1 MGAEKQVVTGAFG
14 YSGKVIAERLLEQ
27 GVEVATLTNSLERGN
42 PFGGRVKAMPY
53 NFDQPLALAE
63 SLRGVAV
70 LYNTYWVRFN
80 RASFGHALA
89 VENTL
94 RLFEAAQKAGVRRVV
109 HISILNPD
117 ESSPFE
123 YYRGKA
129 RLERELIA
137 SGLSYCILR
146 PAVLFGRGDILINNI
161 AWMLRRLPVF
171 GIFGDGQ
178 YKLQPVHVD
187 DLARLAVEGGASAEA
202 RVIDALGPE
211 AFTYRG
217 LVQALA
223 GVLGLRRP
231 LLPVPARAGY
241 WMGWLMGKMLGDV
254 VVTRE
259 ELGGLLAGLLYNGRP
274 ATGSIKLTE
283 WAKANAATLGRHYA
297 SELARRRDRK
307 TAYGL
312 L

>member
-1 MGAEKQVVTGAFG
+1 
-14 YSGKVIAERLLEQ
+14 
-27 GVEVATLTNSLERGN
+27 
-42 PFGGRVKAMPY
+42 
-53 NFDQPLALAE
+53 
-63 SLRGVAV
+63 
-70 LYNTYWVRFN
+70 
-80 RASFGHALA
+80 
-89 VENTL
+89 
-94 RLFEAAQKAGVRRVV
+94 VV

>member
-1 MGAEKQVVTGAFG
+1 MAAGRHVVTGAFG
-14 YSGKVIAERLLEQ
+14 YSGQVIAERLLAQ
-27 GVEVATLTNSLERGN
+27 GAEVATLTNSLERGN

-53 NFDQPLALAE
+53 NFDRPEALAE
-63 SLRGVAV
+63 SLRGTAV

-80 RASFGHALA
+80 HASFKHALA
-89 VENTL
+89 VENSL

-129 RLERELIA
+129 LLERELIA

-161 AWMLRRLPVF
+161 AWMLRHLPVF
-171 GIFGDGQ
+171 GIFGDGR
-178 YKLQPVHVD
+178 YKIQPVHVD
-187 DLARLAVEGGASAEA
+187 DLARLAVEGGAMQD
-202 RVIDALGPE
+202 RRIIDALGPE

-217 LVQALA
+217 MVQALA
-223 GVLGLRRP
+223 GILGLRRP
-231 LLPVPARAGY
+231 LLSVPASAGY
-241 WMGWLMGKMLGDV
+241 LMGWLMGKVMDDV
-254 VVTRE
+254 VITRE
-259 ELGGLLAGLLYNGRP
+259 ELGGLLAGLLYNGGE
-274 ATGSIKLTE
+274 ASGSIRLTE
-283 WAKANAATLGRHYA
+283 WAKENSANLGRHYA

-307 TAYGL
+307 AAYSAL
-312 L
+312 